1 MCHQVP
7 IPQAHSC
14 AGSQITF
21 PLQVGWPGSCRTQ
34 QIHPE
39 VALWGCYVD
48 VGQMQSPGVQGE
60 GGVFVVAVVASKI
73 NIKKNM
79 SVYRF

>member
-1 MCHQVP
+1 M
-7 IPQAHSC
+7 
-14 AGSQITF
+14 
-21 PLQVGWPGSCRTQ
+21 
-34 QIHPE
+34 
-39 VALWGCYVD
+39 
-48 VGQMQSPGVQGE
+48 GQMQSPGVQGE